1 MEKIIKGMANASE
14 AIDNNFE
21 ELNQSK
27 TSHDTRLTTVEQNIE
42 LLDFSDSLNTITG
55 VTNLTALKVG
65 RLHMITFTYKPV
77 ETGFTIGVISGMPAE
92 YRPANHISGSV
103 STVQSTSDSPL
114 GISAVLRETGVVNV
128 VAPSVPTYEMIFS
141 FVWIA

>member
-42 LLDFSDSLNTITG
+42 LLNFSDSLSTITG
-55 VTNLTALKVG
+55 VANLTALKMG
-65 RLHMITFTYKPV
+65 RLHMITFTYKP
-77 ETGFTIGVISGMPAE
+77 EKTGFTTSVISEIPAE

-103 STVQSTSDSPL
+103 STEQSSSDLPL
-114 GISAVLRETGVVNV
+114 GISTVLRVTGTINV
-128 VAPSVPTYEMIFS
+128 IAPSVPTYEMIFS